1 MTEPVQVS
9 VQPTPNPN
17 SAKFILDRPAV
28 AEGEMKNYMSKDD
41 AAGDPL
47 GEALF
52 AIEGVEIIFM
62 MADFITINK
71 AADADWA
78 NLIPPV
84 EEAIRA
90 HF

>member
-1 MTEPVQVS
+1 MTEPVQVN

-17 SAKFILDRPAV
+17 SAKFVLNRLSV

-52 AIEGVEIIFM
+52 AIEGVESIFM
-62 MADFITINK
+62 MGDFITVNK
-71 AADADWA
+71 ADEADWA
-78 NLIPPV
+78 DLIPPV